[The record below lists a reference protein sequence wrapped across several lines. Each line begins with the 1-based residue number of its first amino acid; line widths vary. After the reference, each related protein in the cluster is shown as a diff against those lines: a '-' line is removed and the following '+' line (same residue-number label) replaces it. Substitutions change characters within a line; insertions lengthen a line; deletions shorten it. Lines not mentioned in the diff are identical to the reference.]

1 MRLITF
7 RVLSNVERIW
17 DCELE
22 SYETFKK
29 LAASILH
36 REETLR
42 RIAFL
47 RGKQQVSFFTILFDI
62 LHAIYLI
69 FIICL
74 RIGYGG

>member
-1 MRLITF
+1 
-7 RVLSNVERIW
+7 VLSNVERIW

-42 RIAFL
+42 RIASL
-47 RGKQQVSFFTILFDI
+47 RGKQQDKVASSHRKTVVAPPQEELFDVEI
-62 LHAIYLI
+62 
-69 FIICL
+69 
-74 RIGYGG
+74 